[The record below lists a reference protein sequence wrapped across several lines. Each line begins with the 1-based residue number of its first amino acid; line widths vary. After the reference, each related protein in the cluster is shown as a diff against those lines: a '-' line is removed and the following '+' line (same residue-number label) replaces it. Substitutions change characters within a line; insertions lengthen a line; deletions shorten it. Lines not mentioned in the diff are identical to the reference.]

1 MFFLYGFD
9 ESVRNVYLI
18 AHPHLGGRTVRTIGD
33 LREPYLDFLASAYP
47 NVPVNRSADRFVH
60 DDKVQSE
67 IAAGFVGSNLDDMQQ
82 HTIIGD
88 SYDPEEKRARQDVA
102 RSSLDDLLERDERY
116 TAVFDLV
123 VHSIFVSRTNTTP
136 AGYQAHAGSASGAIG
151 SIWLS
156 MRPDLTDVDV
166 VDLFA
171 HEFTHQ
177 LMFIDELVHGH
188 FDYSRILHE
197 ENFAYSAILNKVRP
211 LDKVVHSIVVATE
224 LILTRQALDLPSE
237 GRSVHPD
244 DDRLA
249 TEVLRA
255 VATVNALPNRD
266 ELVSSRVVEII
277 DRCAQTC
284 RPIAVPTGATR

>member
-18 AHPHLGGRTVRTIGD
+18 AHPYLGGRTVRTIGD
-33 LREPYLDFLASAYP
+33 LRGPYLDFLASAYP
-47 NVPVNRSADRFVH
+47 NVPINRSADRFVQ
-60 DDKVQSE
+60 DDQVESE
-67 IAAGFVGSNLDDMQQ
+67 IAAGFVGSNLDDLQQ

-88 SYDPEEKRARQDVA
+88 SYDPEEKCARQNIA
-102 RSSLDDLLERDERY
+102 RSCLDDLLGRNERY

-123 VHSIFVSRTNTTP
+123 VHSIFVSRTNITS
-136 AGYQAHAGSASGAIG
+136 AGYQAHGGSASGAIG
-151 SIWLS
+151 CIWLS
-156 MRPDLTDVDV
+156 MRPDLTNVDV
-166 VDLFA
+166 LDLLA
-171 HEFTHQ
+171 HELTHQ
-177 LMFIDELVHGH
+177 LMFIDELVYGH
-188 FDYSRILHE
+188 FDYSLILHE

-224 LILTRQALDLPSE
+224 LILARQALNLPSE

-244 DDRLA
+244 NERLA

-255 VATVNALPNRD
+255 ADTVHALPNRD
-266 ELVSSRVVEII
+266 DLVSARALGII

-284 RPIAVPTGATR
+284 RPIAVPTGANR